1 MMIASA
7 VAGVMIGKDME
18 VAKPLTTSLKNSIKH
33 GPMGCRML
41 SAKTSAQ
48 QRSTSKTLMSPTA
61 SQKVPKSK
69 LAAIKMLAQIVPLAI
84 PLSHQGVLAWEP
96 IQQNLAQENA
106 LTRSILAFNTMEIDA
121 GAMTVGRT
129 SPDMVLQNVMNLERV
144 MQIISTRTSDLTLII
159 CLLG

>member
-18 VAKPLTTSLKNSIKH
+18 AAKLLTTSLKNSIKL

-61 SQKVPKSK
+61 SQKVPRSK

-84 PLSHQGVLAWEP
+84 PLSHGVLAWEP

-106 LTRSILAFNTMEIDA
+106 LTRSTLAFNTMEIDA